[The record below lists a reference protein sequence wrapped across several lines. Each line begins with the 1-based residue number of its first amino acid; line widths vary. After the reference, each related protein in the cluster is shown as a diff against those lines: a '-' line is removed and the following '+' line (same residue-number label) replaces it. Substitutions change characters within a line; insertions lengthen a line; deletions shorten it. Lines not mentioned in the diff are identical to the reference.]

1 MFPFHTD
8 VYVQGLCKAWVELSR
23 SLRNLR
29 TFAIVLGFTLAIV
42 LGFTLPPRL
51 ISMMVLL
58 SVFVALAV
66 FRMPT
71 LRIRFRSS

>member
-29 TFAIVLGFTLAIV
+29 TFATV

>member
-29 TFAIVLGFTLAIV
+29 TFDVSEITERKEVSSPEQYVLSFLQEVRPEDVEINANYR
-42 LGFTLPPRL
+42 RL
-51 ISMMVLL
+51 EVWRTGS
-58 SVFVALAV
+58 
-66 FRMPT
+66 P
-71 LRIRFRSS
+71 